1 MKINK
6 KNYIY
11 IFSILLIVAVII
23 LSVYLHKQ
31 KTKYTIATEN
41 QYNLA
46 FYELIDYIDDVE
58 NYLAKSIISGSH
70 ENGAKT
76 LVHVWREANLAQVY
90 LSQLPI
96 SSNELASTSKFLN
109 QVSEYSYSL
118 ATKCI
123 NNSDLTDEELNN
135 LQQLHDY
142 CGTLKE
148 TLNQLLNDMGQGNI
162 SWKELTKDAN
172 TAFAQQVDNLSSSS
186 FSNLDENFGEYEG
199 LIYDGAYSEHIE
211 KAEKK
216 GLKGNEI
223 TEEEAK
229 NRAIEFAKE
238 DRIEEI
244 KSNGFTQNGD
254 IPSYQ
259 FSIKLKDSDA
269 NNPMSISISKIG
281 GHIVYMNYNREI
293 KEEIITQ
300 EEANKIGQDFLSS
313 RGIEHM
319 KATYFLKQANAVTI
333 NYAYIQ
339 DDVTIYPDLIKVKIA
354 LDNGEILG
362 METSGYLNNHE
373 VRDIPSVKIS
383 KEQARKYLNNNLEIT
398 TEDLAIIPTEW
409 KTEILCYEFKGKV
422 NDLDFLVYINAE
434 NRRRRKYFINNRY
447 TKWGI
452 NAIKKRIIYPLFNT
466 IIISF

>member
-1 MKINK
+1 MNNFFK
-6 KNYIY
+6 KVKKKYFYLI
-11 IFSILLIVAVII
+11 IILLTIVIII

-31 KTKYTIATEN
+31 KTEYTVATEN

-46 FYELIDYIDDVE
+46 FYELIDYIDDAQ
-58 NYLAKSIISGSH
+58 NYLAKSIISGSYK
-70 ENGAKT
+70 NGAKT

-96 SSNELASTSKFLN
+96 SSNELAATSKFLN
-109 QVSEYSYSL
+109 QLSEYSYSL

-123 NNSDLTDEELNN
+123 NNTDLTEEELNN
-135 LQQLHDY
+135 LKQLHEY

-148 TLNQLLNDMGQGNI
+148 TLNQLLADMGKGSI
-162 SWKELTKDAN
+162 SWKELTKDTN
-172 TAFAQQVDNLSSSS
+172 TSFAQQVDNISSAS

-216 GLKGNEI
+216 GLKG
-223 TEEEAK
+223 EEKTKEDAK
-229 NRAIEFAKE
+229 KIAIDFVKE

-244 KSNGFTQNGD
+244 NYIGFIENGD
-254 IPSYQ
+254 IPVYQ
-259 FSIKLKDSDA
+259 FSLKLKDTDS
-269 NNPMSISISKIG
+269 NNPMNISVSKTG

-293 KEEIITQ
+293 KEEKISQ

-313 RGIEHM
+313 RGIENM
-319 KATYFLKQANAVTI
+319 KATYYLKQGGAVTI

-339 DDVTIYPDLIKVKIA
+339 ENVTIYPDLIKVKVA

-373 VRDIPSVKIS
+373 VRNIPDVKIS
-383 KEQARKYLNNNLEIT
+383 KEQAKEKLNKNLEIN

-422 NDLDFLVYINAE
+422 NDLDFLVYINA
-434 NRRRRKYFINNRY
+434 
-447 TKWGI
+447 
-452 NAIKKRIIYPLFNT
+452 NT
-466 IIISF
+466 R

>member
-1 MKINK
+1 MKNLLKKIK

-11 IFSILLIVAVII
+11 GILAILIIAVII

-31 KTKYTIATEN
+31 KTAYTVATEN
-41 QYNLA
+41 KYNLA

-96 SSNELASTSKFLN
+96 SSNELGNTSKFLN

-123 NNSDLTDEELNN
+123 NNEDLSDEELNN
-135 LQQLHDY
+135 LEQLHGF

-148 TLNQLLNDMGQGNI
+148 TLNQLLNDMGNGSI
-162 SWKELTKDAN
+162 SWKELTKDAD

-211 KAEKK
+211 KAQKK
-216 GLKGNEI
+216 GLKGNDI
-223 TEEEAK
+223 SEEEAK
-229 NRAIEFAKE
+229 NKAIEFVKV

-244 KSNGFTQNGD
+244 NNNGFIENGD
-254 IPSYQ
+254 IPVYQ
-259 FSIKLKDSDA
+259 FSIKLKDSNK
-269 NNPMSISISKIG
+269 NNPMNISISKTG
-281 GHIVYMNYNREI
+281 GHVVYMNFNREI
-293 KEEIITQ
+293 MEEKISQ
-300 EEANKIGQDFLSS
+300 EEANKLGQDFLSS
-313 RGIEHM
+313 RGIDNM
-319 KATYFLKQANAVTI
+319 KATYYLKQANAVTI
-333 NYAYIQ
+333 NYAYVQ

-373 VRDIPSVKIS
+373 VRSIPNIKIS
-383 KEQARKYLNNNLEIT
+383 KEKAKEKLNKNLEIT
-398 TEDLAIIPTEW
+398 SEGLAIIPTEW

-422 NDLDFLVYINAE
+422 KDLDFLVYINAE
-434 NRRRRKYFINNRY
+434 TGEEENILV
-447 TKWGI
+447 
-452 NAIKKRIIYPLFNT
+452 IIDTPNGVLT
-466 IIISF
+466 Q

>member
-1 MKINK
+1 MNTLWKNRQNKIIMRNVLEKIK
-6 KNYIY
+6 KNYFY
-11 IFSILLIVAVII
+11 LIIIVLAIVII
-23 LSVYLHKQ
+23 VLSINLNKQ
-31 KTKYTIATEN
+31 KTAYTVATEN

-46 FYELIDYIDDVE
+46 FYELIDYIDDVQ

-70 ENGAKT
+70 KNGAKT

-96 SSNELASTSKFLN
+96 SSNELAATSKFLN

-123 NNSDLTDEELNN
+123 NNTDLTEEELNN
-135 LQQLHDY
+135 LKQLHEY

-148 TLNQLLNDMGQGNI
+148 TLNQLLADMGKGSI
-162 SWKELTKDAN
+162 SWKELTKDTN
-172 TAFAQQVDNLSSSS
+172 TSFAQQVDNISSAS

-216 GLKGNEI
+216 GLKG
-223 TEEEAK
+223 EEKTKEDAK
-229 NRAIEFAKE
+229 KVAIEFANE
-238 DRIEEI
+238 DRIEKI
-244 KSNGFTQNGD
+244 NYIGFIENGD
-254 IPSYQ
+254 IPVYQ
-259 FSIKLKDSDA
+259 FSLKLKDTDS
-269 NNPMSISISKIG
+269 NNPMNISVSKTG

-293 KEEIITQ
+293 KEEKISQ

-313 RGIEHM
+313 RGIENM
-319 KATYFLKQANAVTI
+319 KATYYLKQGGAVTI

-339 DDVTIYPDLIKVKIA
+339 DNVTIYPDLIKVKVA

-373 VRDIPSVKIS
+373 VRNIPDVKIS
-383 KEQARKYLNNNLEIT
+383 KEQAKEKLNNNLEIN

-422 NDLDFLVYINAE
+422 NDLDFLVYINA
-434 NRRRRKYFINNRY
+434 
-447 TKWGI
+447 
-452 NAIKKRIIYPLFNT
+452 NT
-466 IIISF
+466 R

>member
-1 MKINK
+1 MKFFK
-6 KNYIY
+6 KNFIY
-11 IFSILLIVAVII
+11 FLIFFLIITVILLSIF
-23 LSVYLHKQ
+23 LNKQ
-31 KTKYTIATEN
+31 KTAYTVAMEN

-96 SSNELASTSKFLN
+96 SNNELASTSKFLN

-123 NNSDLTDEELNN
+123 NNENLKDEELNN
-135 LQQLHDY
+135 LQQLYNY
-142 CGTLKE
+142 CGTLKN
-148 TLNQLLNDMGQGNI
+148 TLNQLLDDMGKGDI
-162 SWKELTKDAN
+162 SWKELTKDSNA
-172 TAFAQQVDNLSSSS
+172 AFAQQVDNLSSSS

-211 KAEKK
+211 KTEKK
-216 GLKGNEI
+216 GLKGSEI
-223 TEEEAK
+223 SEEEAK
-229 NRAIEFAKE
+229 KIAIEFAKE
-238 DRIEEI
+238 DRIENIEY
-244 KSNGFTQNGD
+244 NGFIENGD
-254 IPSYQ
+254 IPVYQ
-259 FSIKLKDSDA
+259 FSIKLIDSDPS
-269 NNPMSISISKIG
+269 NPMNISISKKG
-281 GHIVYMNYNREI
+281 GYVVYMNYNREI
-293 KEEIITQ
+293 KDEKISQ

-313 RGIEHM
+313 RGIENM
-319 KATYFLKQANAVTI
+319 KATYYLKQGKAIAI

-339 DDVTIYPDLIKVKIA
+339 DDVIVYPDLIKVKIA

-373 VRDIPSVKIS
+373 KRVIPKVVIS
-383 KEQARKYLNNNLEIT
+383 EEKAREKLNNNLEIISSG
-398 TEDLAIIPTEW
+398 LAIIPTEW

-422 NDLDFLVYINAE
+422 NNLDFLVYINAQNGYEE
-434 NRRRRKYFINNRY
+434 NILVIVDTPNGVL
-447 TKWGI
+447 TQ
-452 NAIKKRIIYPLFNT
+452 
-466 IIISF
+466 

>member
-1 MKINK
+1 MNTLWKNRQNKIIMRNVLEKIK
-6 KNYIY
+6 KNYFY
-11 IFSILLIVAVII
+11 LIIIVLAIVII
-23 LSVYLHKQ
+23 VLSINLNKQ
-31 KTKYTIATEN
+31 KTAYTVATEN

-46 FYELIDYIDDVE
+46 FYELIDYIDDVQ

-70 ENGAKT
+70 KNGAKT

-96 SSNELASTSKFLN
+96 SSNELAATSKFLN

-123 NNSDLTDEELNN
+123 NNTDLTEEELNN
-135 LQQLHDY
+135 LKQLHEY

-148 TLNQLLNDMGQGNI
+148 TLNQLLADMGKGSI
-162 SWKELTKDAN
+162 SWKELTKDTN
-172 TAFAQQVDNLSSSS
+172 TSFAQQVDNISSAS

-216 GLKGNEI
+216 GLKG
-223 TEEEAK
+223 EEKTKEDAK
-229 NRAIEFAKE
+229 KVAIEFANE
-238 DRIEEI
+238 DRIEKINYIGYIE
-244 KSNGFTQNGD
+244 NGD
-254 IPSYQ
+254 IPVYQ
-259 FSIKLKDSDA
+259 FSLKLKDTDS
-269 NNPMSISISKIG
+269 NNPMNISVSKTG

-293 KEEIITQ
+293 KEEKISQ

-313 RGIEHM
+313 RGIENM
-319 KATYFLKQANAVTI
+319 KATYYLKQGGAVTI

-339 DDVTIYPDLIKVKIA
+339 ENVTIYPDLIKVKVA

-373 VRDIPSVKIS
+373 VRNIPDVKIS
-383 KEQARKYLNNNLEIT
+383 KEQAKEKLNNNLEIN

-422 NDLDFLVYINAE
+422 NDLDFLVYINA
-434 NRRRRKYFINNRY
+434 
-447 TKWGI
+447 
-452 NAIKKRIIYPLFNT
+452 NT
-466 IIISF
+466 R